1 MVLKILYNNKD
12 LNYKISKAKAARLLI
27 NFNKEIFKKVYGCN
41 FIALA
46 EKLINTV
53 DKEENRTIFN
63 DIKNNENKI
72 YREYKFDEDVVE
84 HRGDLD
90 DAAKVILE
98 INEALNSDKAN
109 NDDDNVDYDDLI

>member
-1 MVLKILYNNKD
+1 M
-12 LNYKISKAKAARLLI
+12 RLLI

-53 DKEENRTIFN
+53 DKKENQTIVN

-72 YREYKFDEDVVE
+72 YREYKFDEDVIK
-84 HRGDLD
+84 HKGNLLD
-90 DAAKVILE
+90 VAKIILK
-98 INEALNSDKAN
+98 INQTVNPDKVN
-109 NDDDNVDYDDLI
+109 NDVMKLYNI